1 MKNAEGIKKNKF
13 VFKVKTHTR
22 GVWTC
27 PRSTNT
33 HPDQLPWAQSMLKA
47 LFSFFSNH
55 FWTLNAI

>member
-55 FWTLNAI
+55 F